1 MFGSVFNQRALSLIS
16 GWFCAMLVITLLTQ
30 PVGLSAEERRWQSD
44 DLTYSSPIAVPDLL
58 ATLDQNQRLDR
69 VPVVTL
75 LADPLPRA
83 NLTPPEEST
92 VRPVWTH
99 LAVIPSAAFPPAPFL
114 PRPPP
119 AHLHLRTA

>member
-16 GWFCAMLVITLLTQ
+16 GWFCAFLVLTLLTQ
-30 PVGLSAEERRWQSD
+30 SVGLSAEERLWQSD

-58 ATLDQNQRLDR
+58 ATLDQNQRFDR

-75 LADPLPRA
+75 LADLLPRA
-83 NLTPPEEST
+83 NLAPPGEAG
-92 VRPVWTH
+92 VRHFWTH
-99 LAVIPSAAFPPAPFL
+99 LAFVPSEVFSPAPSL

-119 AHLHLRTA
+119 ATLYLRNA